1 MNRKEDTPSRIVMR
15 AYEQK
20 HKDER
25 KQKMRFGEH
34 LWTER
39 TLSS

>member
-1 MNRKEDTPSRIVMR
+1 MSNRKEDTPSRIVRR

-25 KQKMRFGEH
+25 KQKKCG
-34 LWTER
+34 LGNVYGQSG
-39 TLSS
+39 L